1 MAGGKAVSI
10 SQPYRQQKH
19 IDAVKG
25 SHKAARIAGSF
36 LSDAQQGLTERWG
49 NTLARYCDY
58 FIRY

>member
-1 MAGGKAVSI
+1 MSGGKVVNK
-10 SQPYRQQKH
+10 SQPYRQKQH

-36 LSDAQQGLTERWG
+36 LSDTQQGLTERWD